1 MLIEVTGLREGHS
14 SKEKDHLPYLPFMR
28 HTLLSI
34 FLLTVSLGWA
44 QRAETLAKIPDPLKA
59 DNSFVYDPAG
69 RMDAYS
75 RQAANG
81 LLHLLNKE
89 TNAQGAVA
97 FLPTIG
103 DDIPKDFAVALFQQ
117 WGIGQA
123 GTDEGYLLLIVEDQR
138 RAEIETGYGM
148 ESILTDALA
157 KRVLTNEFVPY
168 MKRGERGSA
177 VLATVRAIDL
187 IYRGTK
193 GLDSIPSVEYA
204 EYMAPLEPL
213 FGGHDDLYTDL
224 TPGANRGSS
233 YDNVPR
239 QNGQASTWIGRNPI
253 LAVYLFIN
261 LIFHLILC
269 TWVLVVYFDKESL
282 HDKWRRVRWWHGLWW
297 AFIFPFPYALIT
309 YPVLSRY
316 LLRLRFMPRYS
327 KSTGEAMRRL
337 SEKDED
343 EFLAHG
349 HIIEEEI
356 GAIDHDVWLSV
367 DRSEVLVLPYAKRM
381 SGYKACP
388 SCSYKAYKVTK
399 SRVVKAATTS
409 SSGKREVTYSC
420 KACNY
425 IKKEMQT
432 IPRKSSSGSSG
443 GFSSGGGGGS
453 SFGGGSS
460 GGGGSGASW

>member
-1 MLIEVTGLREGHS
+1 
-14 SKEKDHLPYLPFMR
+14 MR
-28 HTLLSI
+28 QVLLLI
-34 FLLTVSLGWA
+34 FLFASTVSWA
-44 QRAETLAKIPDPLKA
+44 QRAETLAKIPDPLKSS
-59 DNSFVYDPAG
+59 NSFVYDPAG

-103 DDIPKDFAVALFQQ
+103 DDIPKDFAVALFKQ

-204 EYMAPLEPL
+204 EYMDPLESM
-213 FGGHDDLYTDL
+213 FGGRDDLYTDL
-224 TPGANRGSS
+224 TPSNSSRQPYFDRVPNSGNRSS
-233 YDNVPR
+233 
-239 QNGQASTWIGRNPI
+239 SWFERNPL
-253 LAVYLFIN
+253 LAVYGIIN
-261 LIFHLILC
+261 LVFHLIMMC
-269 TWVLVVYFDKESL
+269 WVIVVYFDKETL
-282 HDKWRRVRWWHGLWW
+282 HDKWRRLRWWQSLFWC
-297 AFIFPFPYALIT
+297 FVFPFPYAIAA
-309 YPVLSRY
+309 YPILSRY
-316 LLRLRFMPRYS
+316 MRRLRQMPRYA
-327 KSTGEAMRRL
+327 KSSGQLMHRL
-337 SEKDED
+337 SEDEED
-343 EFLAHG
+343 EFLEHG
-349 HIIEEEI
+349 HTVEEEV
-356 GAIDHDVWLSV
+356 GSIDHDVWISK
-367 DRSEVLVLPYAKRM
+367 DFSEVLILPYAKRM
-381 SGYKACP
+381 HGYKACP
-388 SCSYKAYKVTK
+388 SCSYKTYKATK
-399 SRVVKAATTS
+399 SKIITRATTS
-409 SSGKREVTYSC
+409 RSGKREVTFSC
-420 KACNY
+420 KACHY
-425 IKKEMQT
+425 QKKEIKT
-432 IPRKSSSGSSG
+432 IPRKSSSSSG
-443 GFSSGGGGGS
+443 GGFSGGGGGGGS

>member
-1 MLIEVTGLREGHS
+1 
-14 SKEKDHLPYLPFMR
+14 MR
-28 HTLLSI
+28 HALLAI

-44 QRAETLAKIPDPLKA
+44 QRAETLAKIPDPLKSS
-59 DNSFVYDPAG
+59 NSFIYDPAG

-81 LLHLLNKE
+81 LLHLLDKE

-103 DDIPKDFAVALFQQ
+103 DDIPKDFTVALFQQ

-193 GLDSIPSVEYA
+193 GLDSIPSVEYT
-204 EYMAPLEPL
+204 EYMDPLESM

-224 TPGANRGSS
+224 TPSGAQPYFDRVPQSRARSS
-233 YDNVPR
+233 
-239 QNGQASTWIGRNPI
+239 SWWGRNPI
-253 LAVYLFIN
+253 LSTYLLIN
-261 LIFHLILC
+261 FVFHLLLSC
-269 TWVLVVYFDKESL
+269 WVVVVYFDKETL
-282 HDKWRRVRWWHGLWW
+282 HDKWRRIRWWQSLFWC
-297 AFIFPFPYALIT
+297 FVFPFPYAIAT
-309 YPVLSRY
+309 YPILSHY
-316 LLRLRFMPRYS
+316 LNRLRHMPRYS
-327 KSTGEAMRRL
+327 KRTGKPMRRL
-337 SEKDED
+337 SEEEED
-343 EFLAHG
+343 EFMEHG
-349 HIIEEEI
+349 HIIEEKVNS
-356 GAIDHDVWLSV
+356 IDHDVWISI
-367 DRSEVLVLPYAKRM
+367 DKSEVLILPYAKRM

-388 SCSYKAYKVTK
+388 SCSYKTYKKTK
-399 SRVVKAATTS
+399 SRIISRATTS
-409 SSGKREVTYSC
+409 RSGKREITYTC
-420 KACNY
+420 KACHY
-425 IKKEMQT
+425 QKKEMQT
-432 IPRKSSSGSSG
+432 IPRKSSSSGGG